1 MNKKIWV
8 IPLVLLIL
16 LSLAGAFRWDKEPV
30 QSFEKPLKIQA
41 MKDRWT
47 GQTWVEL
54 HGTLPNEE
62 YHFWSYTW
70 LFAKEPNYWNNKK
83 AQPWQKILHGIN
95 INPNT
100 NDYMSGQAFPYFT
113 DGIIK
118 SAANDLK
125 KTYEGI
131 EKRNELKKEILQL
144 EKNKQSYS
152 KGHTQYIVLY
162 ESLKN
167 DPELI
172 REVTESYDIDNEPWG
187 LKSLMVEAGL
197 PIKPSPDVIR
207 SHIPTNIVTDY
218 YEWRKTDQ
226 QIKKL
231 DYQISNIDYWYKA
244 EALKQLTN
252 KAEST
257 RIIATITW
265 IVLIALSFVMTLV
278 LFFKSGKSSMIIANR
293 EKPKEYN
300 C

>member
-16 LSLAGAFRWDKEPV
+16 FSLAGAFRWDKEPV
-30 QSFEKPLKIQA
+30 QSFEKSLKVQA
-41 MKDRWT
+41 LKDKWT

-54 HGTLPNEE
+54 HGTLPNEN

-70 LFAKEPNYWNNKK
+70 LYANERDYWNNKK

-125 KTYEGI
+125 KTHVGI

-162 ESLKN
+162 ESLNN

-187 LKSLMVEAGL
+187 FKSLMVEAGL

-207 SHIPTNIVTDY
+207 SHIPTTIVTDY

-231 DYQISNIDYWYKA
+231 DYQISNIQLWYKA

-252 KAEST
+252 KAVFT
-257 RIIATITW
+257 RIIVTITW
-265 IVLIALSFVMTLV
+265 IVLIVLSFIMALA
-278 LFFKSGKSSMIIANR
+278 LFFKSGRYTRIIYYTQKI
-293 EKPKEYN
+293 EE
-300 C
+300 